1 MNEEQYRQVCEAC
14 DRVLLAPGSTLE
26 RVAVPWLHVL
36 NEHPA
41 NLSQYVRLLQ
51 RKNTG
56 FRGISSAAKGL
67 LSVAKAFLKSAP
79 FRRQQVLPP
88 KVDVVIISHLLNPSQ
103 LGAAEDFYFG
113 QLPEA
118 LVAQGVATVVALR
131 DHTNIRRQDAGCS
144 WPATMAPRV
153 LLPGTLDGFD
163 ELKLKR
169 RLQKE
174 ADRLKRAASCASAGF
189 DARVYETAAEQA
201 AGPSAMATLRL
212 HAQVQEMVKSLRPSS
227 IVVTYE
233 GHAWERIVFAAARSV
248 NPSIRCVGY
257 HHAILFPRQH
267 AISRALGHPYDPDIV
282 CTGGHITREMLERT
296 SGLGGTPVVTVGTH
310 RQENLEIPF
319 SQKVG
324 AQFVPA
330 CLVIPD
336 GTIEECLLIFDFVL
350 KAALMVPAVTFIIRM
365 HPVMPFS
372 TVMDRDERLRSL
384 PENVQISHETI
395 DVDFERCRWALYR
408 GSGAAIRAV
417 AAGLRPFYFK
427 PVGEMLGIDPLYAMQ
442 TWKRVVETGSDLKA
456 SLDFDL
462 HCGIEV
468 LEQEWLPERDFCR
481 QYYTPADLETFCR
494 SVVSGQGLKQ

>member
-1 MNEEQYRQVCEAC
+1 MNEEQYRQVCEVC
-14 DRVLLAPGSTLE
+14 DRVLLAPGATLE

-41 NLSQYVRLLQ
+41 NLSQYARLFE
-51 RKNTG
+51 RHDSG
-56 FRGISSAAKGL
+56 FRGLLSAVKGL
-67 LSVAKAFLKSAP
+67 LSVAKSFLKNATS
-79 FRRQQVLPP
+79 RRHPLFPP
-88 KVDVVIISHLLNPSQ
+88 NADVVIISHLLNPSQ

-118 LVAQGVATVVALR
+118 LIAQGVVTVVALR
-131 DHTNIRRQDAGCS
+131 DHTGKGYQDAHRA

-153 LLPGTLDGFD
+153 LLPGTLGGFD
-163 ELKLKR
+163 ELRLKWGLR
-169 RLQKE
+169 KE
-174 ADRLKRAASCASAGF
+174 AGRLKQSASRAATDF

-212 HAQVQEMVKSLRPSS
+212 HAQVQEMVKNLRPSS

-248 NPSIRCVGY
+248 NPSIRCIGY

-267 AISRALGHPYDPDIV
+267 AISRALGRHYDPDIV
-282 CTGGHITREMLERT
+282 CTAGHITKEMLEKT
-296 SGLGGTPVVTVGTH
+296 PGLRGTPLVTVGTH

-319 SQKVG
+319 SRKVE
-324 AQFVPA
+324 APFVPA

-336 GTIEECLLIFDFVL
+336 GTMEECLLIFDFVL

-372 TVMDRDERLRSL
+372 AVMERDERLRSL
-384 PENVQISHETI
+384 PENVRISHETI

-408 GSGAAIRAV
+408 GSGAAIRAA
-417 AAGLRPFYFK
+417 AAGLRPLYFR
-427 PVGEMLGIDPLYAMQ
+427 PPGEMLSIDPLHAMQ
-442 TWKRVVETGSDLKA
+442 IWKRVVEAGSDLKA
-456 SLDFDL
+456 CLDFDL
-462 HCGIEV
+462 HCGTEV
-468 LEQEWLPERDFCR
+468 LEREWLPARDFCH
-481 QYYTPADLETFCR
+481 QYYTPADLATFCR